1 MPKILWDSFVGGVFG
16 VSIWALSASAEV
28 TTLEVMTGDAGST
41 QVIVAVSPLT
51 ESTRLEIQEPSSAD
65 SLTVSSPEL
74 ETPIAPAAPSEVFS
88 PEVTLDNRPSSDTEL
103 PSNRVVETD
112 TEKMNL
118 LPLNATEYGSLSV
131 SEEEPSNGVMEQVTS
146 VSQLSNVQPTDWA
159 YEALRSLVERYGCI
173 AGYPDGTFRGN
184 RAMTRYEFAA
194 GLNACMNQI
203 ERLILGNIT
212 NAVGKE
218 DLATLQRLVD
228 EFRSELGVLQ
238 ARVDILEGRTAQL
251 ETHQFSTTT
260 KLSGEAI
267 FAITDVLSG
276 DSDPFNL
283 GITRNNTVF
292 ANRVRLNLLT
302 SFTGSDILHTRLES
316 GNFPHPQRPA
326 GAFRYGAD
334 PVLARFGILGSTPE
348 GGQTFNIGAT
358 EPAGSVALGLLSY
371 KFSVGQNLRVA
382 IFGNLGEHPD
392 YLPTTFSTWAD
403 DDGGTGSLST
413 FAQYSPIYRM
423 GVGAGA
429 GLTYSFSPSVSLSL
443 GYLAAEANLPVSLS
457 PANNRG
463 GGLFNG
469 RYGAL
474 AQLTFQ
480 PNDNVALGLTYN
492 HSYSA
497 GLPLFFNDV
506 GTTSANV
513 NINLTSP
520 SSRRSADSFGVAGL
534 WRVSPGFAINGWFV
548 YTNVQGQPPTGQ
560 EAGSADLFSY
570 AVFLAFPDLGG
581 RGNLGGIGV
590 GVPPYATRIGIAPA
604 RQGLLRAD
612 DVIKLI
618 PNRAIPL
625 HIEAFYKYQLTDN
638 ISITPGVIWLTAPNQ
653 TTSNSDVVIGT
664 VRTTFTF

>member
-1 MPKILWDSFVGGVFG
+1 MPKILWNSFVGAAFG
-16 VSIWALSASAEV
+16 VSICTLSASADITTPEV
-28 TTLEVMTGDAGST
+28 LMGEQGSVKST
-41 QVIVAVSPLT
+41 EFPVSVSPLT
-51 ESTRLEIQEPSSAD
+51 KSKSLDLQELSMPD
-65 SLTVSSPEL
+65 SLTVSSTEL
-74 ETPIAPAAPSEVFS
+74 EITNPEIETPVAPAAPSEVFS
-88 PEVTLDNRPSSDTEL
+88 PEVTPDNVPSVD
-103 PSNRVVETD
+103 
-112 TEKMNL
+112 
-118 LPLNATEYGSLSV
+118 SLYL
-131 SEEEPSNGVMEQVTS
+131 SEEEPSNEAMEQVTS
-146 VSQLSNVQPTDWA
+146 VSQLSDVQPTDWA

-203 ERLILGNIT
+203 ERLIAANT
-212 NAVGKE
+212 ANFVTKE

-228 EFRSELGVLQ
+228 EFRSEIGALRG
-238 ARVDILEGRTAQL
+238 RVDTLEARTTQL
-251 ETHQFSTTT
+251 ETQQFSTTT

-276 DSDPFNL
+276 DSNPFNV
-283 GITRNNTVF
+283 GITRNTTVF

-302 SFTGSDILHTRLES
+302 SFTGNDVLHTRLES
-316 GNFPHPQRPA
+316 GNFPHPQRP

-334 PVLARFGILGSTPE
+334 PILENLGILGSTPE

-413 FAQYSPIYRM
+413 FAQYSPIYRI

-429 GLTYSFSPSVSLSL
+429 GLNYSFSPSVSLSL
-443 GYLAAEANLPVSLS
+443 GYLAAEANIPESLS
-457 PANNRG
+457 AANIRG

-513 NINLTSP
+513 NITLTSP
-520 SSRRSADSFGVAGL
+520 SLRYSADSFGVAGM
-534 WRVSPGFAINGWFV
+534 WRVTPGFAVNGWFV
-548 YTNVQGQPPTGQ
+548 YTNVKGKPPAG
-560 EAGSADLFSY
+560 EEGGSADVFSY
-570 AVFLAFPDLGG
+570 AVSLAFPDLGG
-581 RGNLGGIGV
+581 RGNLGGIVV
-590 GVPPYATRIGIAPA
+590 GVPPYATRIGIAPSLQDLFGTNDA
-604 RQGLLRAD
+604 
-612 DVIKLI
+612 VKLI
-618 PNRAIPL
+618 PNRAIPF

-653 TTSNSDVVIGT
+653 TTTNSDVVIGT
-664 VRTTFTF
+664 LRTTFTF